1 MNARKKILY
10 VASRVPFPP
19 NKGEKIRTFRCLDQL
34 AAHHDV
40 YCAFFMDGPEDNAH
54 VESLRQWCA
63 GIAAIPRPQR
73 PTMLATLDLLA
84 RQHSVSMA
92 AHRSE
97 ELAGV
102 ISRWRQSIDFDVA
115 IAFSAFMAP
124 YAMAAGARRSILDLC
139 DCDSEKWREYGLRS
153 RWPMSSFWSTES
165 MLLRET
171 EAKLI
176 SQFDAT
182 IVINER
188 ERSVVEPRVHG
199 MSLHV
204 VPNGVERPLSPP
216 PPASGVG
223 PVVTFIGAMDYRPN
237 VDAVRWFAS
246 RVWPRVH
253 GANPHA
259 LFLIAGHRPT
269 PAVRKLMNRPG
280 VRVLGAFD
288 SLDELLTKTR
298 VVVTP
303 LRIARGMQNKVLEAM
318 AWRRPVVATNA
329 VAAGLC
335 DSHGERL
342 LTSDDPAEMANQVIE
357 LLANGKHADAVAE
370 RGYRYVTAFHRW
382 PEHLAA
388 FERIV
393 FGLGRRLEPG
403 ITQED
408 SIGVANAL
416 AAMASD
422 GPVKTDDSLGSFDQ
436 SSTYV
441 RRRRRPF
448 SVSAFVESAT

>member
-1 MNARKKILY
+1 MNDRKKVLY

-34 AAHHDV
+34 AANHDV
-40 YCAFFMDGPEDNAH
+40 YCAFFTDGPEDNAH
-54 VESLRQWCA
+54 VESLRHWCA

-97 ELAGV
+97 ELAAV
-102 ISRWRQSIDFDVA
+102 ISQWRRSIEFDVA

-124 YAMAAGARRSILDLC
+124 YALAAGARRSVLDLC

-165 MLLRET
+165 TLLRES
-171 EAKLI
+171 EARLI
-176 SQFDAT
+176 PQFDAT

-188 ERSVVEPRVHG
+188 ERGVVDPRVHG
-199 MSLHV
+199 KSLHV
-204 VPNGVERPLSPP
+204 VPNGVERPLTTP
-216 PPASGVG
+216 PPASAVG

-246 RVWPRVH
+246 RVWPMVH
-253 GANPHA
+253 RANPEA
-259 LFLIAGHRPT
+259 LFLIAGHRPS
-269 PAVRKLMNRPG
+269 PAVQKLMERPG
-280 VRVLGAFD
+280 VRVLGAFE

-318 AWRRPVVATNA
+318 AWRRPVVATEA
-329 VAAGLC
+329 VASGLC
-335 DSHGERL
+335 AAHGERL
-342 LTSDDPAEMANQVIE
+342 FATDDPGEMASRVIE
-357 LLANGKHADAVAE
+357 LLRNGKHADAVAE

-388 FERIV
+388 FERIA
-393 FGLGRRLEPG
+393 FGLGRRLEPT

-408 SIGVANAL
+408 PSGVAYAL

-422 GPVKTDDSLGSFDQ
+422 EPVQPALAFGSFDKL
-436 SSTYV
+436 STYG